1 MTTYSIKAPNGQ
13 TYQIEG
19 PAGASADEVAQ
30 AVLAQNPEAGV
41 VPRESTI
48 GSELVRGAKQLGS
61 SLQTGIGA
69 LFGSPEAAAQAG
81 VERGQAIG
89 EAAGEGPSFER
100 ARQAY
105 ETGGIGGAAK
115 EVAGQIPRAIAGQL
129 PQMAA
134 LATGARLG
142 ATAGAARGPV
152 GAVVGGAMGA
162 GATLFP
168 SFFGSDIERQAAEQL
183 KAGQPVSIDRGSAAL
198 AATGQVALEGAG
210 TAFTLGKRVVKGV
223 LGIADDVGLQT
234 AAARTALE
242 ATAKRSLLATTAQ
255 GVARGLAVEIPVEIA
270 QQVLERAQAGLDIL
284 SPDAFSEYGETAYQT
299 GLAGGPFGAAGRI
312 YERSGAR
319 GELAKE
325 QADIQEAGAAE
336 RRARQAAQREAAAQQ
351 VSGIKGEKILDA
363 EAAEQAKVAKAEEAA
378 AQQTMKEDYAQRR
391 AEREAELK
399 EAFPADYSDVME
411 RTNRYGVLAT
421 ELASLTGVRKTPEVK
436 GRIRTLQARMADVAA
451 EDDRIPNEFLRM
463 QRDQV
468 AATRAAGFP
477 AKKSAAVLGGA
488 FPAQMEMREAL
499 APVELPPQTDLF
511 GAPLLPTTPQP
522 EGLATVAEAE
532 LPLTSEVLRDA
543 GIAPTTKELE
553 AAGQQ
558 RLPLR
563 KTPAGQPT
571 SPVRLAAPA
580 PAEVVQELPAVT
592 PAPAEP
598 TQPGAITATEVRQF
612 GTMSKANRQWVV
624 DNIEGRTPEQ
634 VRDMVEADPTIIP
647 SVPKGLQTVLKEIVA
662 TAAPKETPSVQ
673 PTPAPVP
680 EVEPQLR
687 ARRGKPSMAVS
698 GEPAGAELLGAPAA
712 EPARAEELA
721 PPVGLGLAPAGQPA
735 GERAAPE
742 VTGKPALDIEEAQRQ
757 AEAKAVI
764 DALAEVRKAAQAPK
778 AKAPAPAPAPAPKPV
793 KAAPKVE
800 APAPAPT
807 GSPFDILSRNAAVL
821 KARAEEEAAPAK
833 AEKPETTTKHRVTY
847 DGKPATLEII
857 RRKDN
862 PSVIVAARVKVD
874 GERLASLNMSNQGT
888 QSDAKFIGNLLET
901 DVLDSANE
909 VAPTKVA
916 PAKAEAAPA
925 KAEAPEITKAKKKVN
940 ERLDDLDLDPD
951 TTKAKVRAVVK
962 QAQTAGLIDARD
974 AQEIER
980 IGKDRDMGPEDMIS
994 ELRSA
999 VEVGPADAP
1008 AKAEVPPP
1016 AKAAL
1021 ASVPLTKAE
1030 TARLEEHYGADRT
1043 SPEFW
1048 SQLQDDVVALTNK
1061 GLAAVNVAVRKI
1073 IQKIAQGVL
1082 AVGVVFNPNLVKT
1095 DFDFNLPQTYKT
1107 TVTKQVKAEVPAEA
1121 KAKMSTLAQSVY
1133 ESMAPTAKA
1142 SGKGFIIADKP
1153 NGMLHVFFADGS
1165 LLIQDAAL
1173 YGKDIGDIESK
1184 LSSLQGGAK
1193 ITPAGKFTLVAT
1205 PDAEYAGGMRLD
1217 LKETSSAGGVTAIH
1231 AAYLGD
1237 AKEKRLERL
1246 ASTSAFD
1253 KRISYGCVNTTHA
1266 TFLKSILPNI
1276 EKLNGGMIFVLP
1288 DAQADTAAMF
1298 PVKSETTTLTGTE
1311 KEAAAKP
1318 TSSMAAKEAERPPE
1332 APTIKPAPAIRTG
1345 LASTSEAV
1353 EPGQSI
1359 GSLRG
1364 EILRAKG
1371 ALGSALRRA
1380 IASGKVVLE
1389 TRHPDG
1395 GIGGYFDG
1403 EKVTLYAEGIPA
1415 GQAMAVALH
1424 EIGAHMGFK
1433 NLFGERV
1440 YNNVIKQIQELA
1452 ASKVESADRA
1462 LAQAAMNR
1470 IPESD
1475 KARGAEVYG
1484 DETLAYFIEEAVKA
1498 QNAGT
1503 LATSGPV
1510 RALFNNIRLAML
1522 AAINRVFG
1530 SKLGVADL
1538 TARDIL
1544 SMAEGA
1550 FIRESFSRV
1559 RKTAEAGKGRASTI
1573 SDAFKRWFGDSKV
1586 VDENGKPLVVSH
1598 ISKAEPT
1605 VFDDKY
1611 KTELSSMGFHFGTKE
1626 QAEFRGTQYDF
1637 ESRSPTMGDYY
1648 LSIQNPLEVSHMASY
1663 APDHLA
1669 DQMMDMDLITEDKY
1683 DALRDKYRYDLDIGA
1698 ALVKILQKAGYD
1710 GLVYSNEKEGEGNS
1724 YVPFK
1729 PTQIKSATSNIG
1741 TYDPTSPDIRYSRTA
1756 KAQPITDIITDMDR
1770 EMPVE
1775 DTRPLLTRAA
1785 DALREG
1791 IPKKIEGVSMIQRVA
1806 NMAADQL
1813 DAGEPLM
1820 REIRKE
1826 VRASLPPTE
1835 ANEALVALSYSQ
1847 ASHDGGVATAAL
1859 DDGGI
1864 EYNDE
1869 LAKFTTEKS
1878 GFNRKAVHD
1887 VYKRMAK
1894 TYGMT
1899 MPQARYATSTAL
1911 ESKRMLA
1918 LYDTQADM
1926 LANAEVLKAAGSTA
1940 AATKMREKAESYIF
1954 HMTRAQAETGMELFK
1969 AAPEISEIEQIKEG
1983 MRGWIR
1989 KHLQDTGVW
1998 SEETGQWMLDNA
2010 EWIPFNRE
2018 AVEAAEG
2025 DVEAGGFNAYVRGL
2039 QVKAKEKA
2047 FKGSMRE
2054 VHDVM
2059 DNFES
2064 WSDYS
2069 VRRGILNKKAAD
2081 LATAALEYLPES
2093 EAVAVKTPMRNAADR
2108 TVSYLVNGEPQ
2119 YVEFASAAKA
2129 QIFKGAPVMA
2139 RSALPV
2145 IGGLVD
2151 SLNSV
2156 FRGAIL
2162 NFPLFPIYQLAMDSI
2177 SAIYIS
2183 GLSPKYAYKI
2193 PVLAVKEALA
2203 TLRNASVAHERLRSV
2218 GATGVH
2224 DYNATLAT
2232 ANNDVTSR
2240 MKSLSGFEKY
2250 VALMHKMNLVAD
2262 NAVRQGVYLAARDSG
2277 LSEAAAVEKAFEIIN
2292 FRTRVGNNKLA
2303 AAARNVVFLNSFYA
2317 ASRAALKVLSNEGI
2331 SPTEREQAKKT
2342 LLSNLAWL
2350 GGISFVLA
2358 LSNIGDDDYEKMS
2371 RQEQAGKL
2379 TLPGMHGWG
2388 IPLRPDVFMLVKV
2401 MAEMIARQGFSEFA
2415 DDQAKVKATI
2425 SDALGSALLS
2435 GPVPVAQPIKVAVE
2449 LATNHSFFTGRPLV
2463 GRGLETQEAFRQFST
2478 GTSELAKGIGAS
2490 AKNLVALTGM
2500 KSEGI
2505 SPVKIDHVIQ
2515 GMLGMYGGALVLATN
2530 SMVNG
2535 RPTQSM
2541 QDTIASLPGMGR
2553 IGVKEFDSQIKSD
2566 FYDLAQTVHKAVDT
2580 ANRYKAQG
2588 MREEYQ
2594 EYTAEKKKVIKYGG
2608 AVQQIERQL
2617 SNLRNSITAVA
2628 ANKSLTPEARDAR
2641 ILELRNTE
2649 KRMLTNLAPLIK
2661 KMRTE
2666 ALS

>member
-1 MTTYSIKAPNGQ
+1 MAFNT
-13 TYQIEG
+13 
-19 PAGASADEVAQ
+19 AGARQ
-30 AVLAQNPEAGV
+30 AGYSDLEIAEFLGKENKFNTAAAIEAGYSPEEV
-41 VPRESTI
+41 IQYLVPRESTI

-81 VERGQAIG
+81 IERGQVIG

-162 GATLFP
+162 GATLLP
-168 SFFGSDIERQAAEQL
+168 SFFGSDVERQAAEQL
-183 KAGQPVSIDRGSAAL
+183 KAGKPVSIDRGSAAL

-223 LGIADDVGLQT
+223 LGIADDVALQT
-234 AAARTALE
+234 AASRAALE

-312 YERSGAR
+312 YERSGAH

-351 VSGIKGEKILDA
+351 ISGIKGEKILDA

-411 RTNRYGVLAT
+411 RANRYGVLAT

-499 APVELPPQTDLF
+499 APGELPPQTDLF

-571 SPVRLAAPA
+571 SPLRPATPVATEVVAPLPEVAIESAAPA
-580 PAEVVQELPAVT
+580 
-592 PAPAEP
+592 
-598 TQPGAITATEVRQF
+598 QPGAITPSEIKQF
-612 GTMSKANRQWVV
+612 GTMSKANRDWLTA
-624 DNIEGRTPEQ
+624 NIEGRTPEQ
-634 VRDMVEADPTIIP
+634 VRDMVDADPTIIP

-673 PTPAPVP
+673 PTPAPVL
-680 EVEPQLR
+680 EAEPQLR
-687 ARRGKPSMAVS
+687 ARRGKPSMAVPS
-698 GEPAGAELLGAPAA
+698 EPARAEPVGAPAP
-712 EPARAEELA
+712 EPTRAEELA
-721 PPVGLGLAPAGQPA
+721 PPVGLGLAPAGQPV
-735 GERAAPE
+735 GERAAPKVAGE
-742 VTGKPALDIEEAQRQ
+742 PALDPEEAQRQ

-764 DALAEVRKAAQAPK
+764 DALANVRKAAQTVK
-778 AKAPAPAPAPAPKPV
+778 AKAPAPAPAPAPTPV
-793 KAAPKVE
+793 KAAPKEE

-807 GSPFDILSRNAAVL
+807 GSPFDVL
-821 KARAEEEAAPAK
+821 ERIKARKAAEALAEKPAK
-833 AEKPETTTKHRVTY
+833 AKTKAAP
-847 DGKPATLEII
+847 KKTLEQQIADDEAQI
-857 RRKDN
+857 AD
-862 PSVIVAARVKVD
+862 
-874 GERLASLNMSNQGT
+874 E
-888 QSDAKFIGNLLET
+888 DA
-901 DVLDSANE
+901 
-909 VAPTKVA
+909 
-916 PAKAEAAPA
+916 
-925 KAEAPEITKAKKKVN
+925 
-940 ERLDDLDLDPD
+940 
-951 TTKAKVRAVVK
+951 RAV
-962 QAQTAGLIDARD
+962 AEIRAG
-974 AQEIER
+974 
-980 IGKDRDMGPEDMIS
+980 
-994 ELRSA
+994 
-999 VEVGPADAP
+999 
-1008 AKAEVPPP
+1008 
-1016 AKAAL
+1016 
-1021 ASVPLTKAE
+1021 
-1030 TARLEEHYGADRT
+1030 
-1043 SPEFW
+1043 
-1048 SQLQDDVVALTNK
+1048 
-1061 GLAAVNVAVRKI
+1061 
-1073 IQKIAQGVL
+1073 
-1082 AVGVVFNPNLVKT
+1082 
-1095 DFDFNLPQTYKT
+1095 
-1107 TVTKQVKAEVPAEA
+1107 
-1121 KAKMSTLAQSVY
+1121 
-1133 ESMAPTAKA
+1133 
-1142 SGKGFIIADKP
+1142 
-1153 NGMLHVFFADGS
+1153 FA
-1165 LLIQDAAL
+1165 
-1173 YGKDIGDIESK
+1173 
-1184 LSSLQGGAK
+1184 
-1193 ITPAGKFTLVAT
+1193 
-1205 PDAEYAGGMRLD
+1205 
-1217 LKETSSAGGVTAIH
+1217 
-1231 AAYLGD
+1231 
-1237 AKEKRLERL
+1237 
-1246 ASTSAFD
+1246 
-1253 KRISYGCVNTTHA
+1253 
-1266 TFLKSILPNI
+1266 
-1276 EKLNGGMIFVLP
+1276 
-1288 DAQADTAAMF
+1288 
-1298 PVKSETTTLTGTE
+1298 
-1311 KEAAAKP
+1311 
-1318 TSSMAAKEAERPPE
+1318 
-1332 APTIKPAPAIRTG
+1332 
-1345 LASTSEAV
+1345 SEAV
-1353 EPGQSI
+1353 AEAVAEGQSI

-1371 ALGSALRRA
+1371 ASGSALRRA

-1403 EKVTLYAEGIPA
+1403 KKVTLYAEGIPA

-1424 EIGAHMGFK
+1424 EVGAHMGFK
-1433 NLFGERV
+1433 SLFGDRV
-1440 YNNVIKQIQELA
+1440 YSNIIKQIQELA
-1452 ASKVESADRA
+1452 TSKVDSTDRT
-1462 LAQAAMNR
+1462 LAKAAMNR

-1475 KARGAEVYG
+1475 KARGVDVYG

-1510 RALFNNIRLAML
+1510 RTLFNNIRLAML

-1538 TARDIL
+1538 TTRDIL

-1559 RKTAEAGKGRASTI
+1559 RKTAEAGKGRAST
-1573 SDAFKRWFGDSKV
+1573 
-1586 VDENGKPLVVSH
+1586 
-1598 ISKAEPT
+1598 
-1605 VFDDKY
+1605 
-1611 KTELSSMGFHFGTKE
+1611 
-1626 QAEFRGTQYDF
+1626 
-1637 ESRSPTMGDYY
+1637 
-1648 LSIQNPLEVSHMASY
+1648 
-1663 APDHLA
+1663 
-1669 DQMMDMDLITEDKY
+1669 
-1683 DALRDKYRYDLDIGA
+1683 
-1698 ALVKILQKAGYD
+1698 
-1710 GLVYSNEKEGEGNS
+1710 
-1724 YVPFK
+1724 
-1729 PTQIKSATSNIG
+1729 
-1741 TYDPTSPDIRYSRTA
+1741 TA

-1835 ANEALVALSYSQ
+1835 ANEVLVALSYSQ

-1864 EYNDE
+1864 TYNDE

-1878 GFNRKAVHD
+1878 GFNRNAVHD

-1894 TYGMT
+1894 EYGMT

-1940 AATKMREKAESYIF
+1940 AATKMREKAEGYIF
-1954 HMTRAQAETGMELFK
+1954 HMTRAQVEKGMELFK

-2069 VRRGILNKKAAD
+2069 VRRGILNKKASD

-2093 EAVAVKTPMRNAADR
+2093 EVVAVKTPMRNAADR

-2177 SAIYIS
+2177 SAVYLS

-2224 DYNATLAT
+2224 DYNASLAT
-2232 ANNDVTSR
+2232 VNDDVTSR

-2401 MAEMIARQGFSEFA
+2401 MAEMIARQSVSEFA
-2415 DDQAKVKATI
+2415 DDPAKVKATI
-2425 SDALGSALLS
+2425 SDALSTALLS

-2449 LATNHSFFTGRPLV
+2449 LAANHSFFTGRPLV

-2478 GTSELAKGIGAS
+2478 GTSELAKGIGVS
-2490 AKNLVALTGM
+2490 AKNLVELTGM

-2594 EYTAEKKKVIKYGG
+2594 EYAAEKKNVIKYGG

-2617 SNLRNSITAVA
+2617 SNLRNSITSVA

-2649 KRMLTNLAPLIK
+2649 KRMLKNLEPLIK

>member
-1 MTTYSIKAPNGQ
+1 MAFNT
-13 TYQIEG
+13 
-19 PAGASADEVAQ
+19 AGARQ
-30 AVLAQNPEAGV
+30 AGYSDLEIAEFLGKENKFNTAAAIEAGYSPEEV
-41 VPRESTI
+41 IQYLVPRESTI

-81 VERGQAIG
+81 IERGQVIG

-511 GAPLLPTTPQP
+511 GQPLLPTTPQP

-634 VRDMVEADPTIIP
+634 VRDMVEADPTIMA

-687 ARRGKPSMAVS
+687 ARRGKPSMAIS

-712 EPARAEELA
+712 EPTRAEELA

-742 VTGKPALDIEEAQRQ
+742 VAGEPALDIEEAQRQ

-778 AKAPAPAPAPAPKPV
+778 AKAPAPAPAPAPKPA
-793 KAAPKVE
+793 KAEPKAE

-807 GSPFDILSRNAAVL
+807 GSPFDVL
-821 KARAEEEAAPAK
+821 ERIKARKAAEALAEKPTPAK
-833 AEKPETTTKHRVTY
+833 AE
-847 DGKPATLEII
+847 A
-857 RRKDN
+857 
-862 PSVIVAARVKVD
+862 
-874 GERLASLNMSNQGT
+874 
-888 QSDAKFIGNLLET
+888 
-901 DVLDSANE
+901 
-909 VAPTKVA
+909 A

-962 QAQTAGLIDARD
+962 QAQAAGLIDERD

-999 VEVGPADAP
+999 IEVGPAEAP
-1008 AKAEVPPP
+1008 VKAEVPPP

-1021 ASVPLTKAE
+1021 AGVPLTQAE
-1030 TARLEEHYGADRT
+1030 TAKLEQHYGVDTT

-1048 SQLQDDVVALTNK
+1048 SKLQDDVANLTNK
-1061 GLAAVNVAVRKI
+1061 GIAAVNVAIRKI

-1107 TVTKQVKAEVPAEA
+1107 TVAKQIKAEVPVEA

-1133 ESMAPTAKA
+1133 EAMAPTAIA
-1142 SGKGFIIADKP
+1142 SGKYFMIADKP
-1153 NGMLHVFFADGS
+1153 NGMMHVFKGDGS
-1165 LLIQDAAL
+1165 LLVQDAAL
-1173 YGKDIGDIESK
+1173 YGKDKGDILGK
-1184 LSSLQGGAK
+1184 ISSLVGGPK
-1193 ITPAGKFTLVAT
+1193 ITPAGLYTLAAAPDSGYVGGKVLYLLESKDYTGYVA
-1205 PDAEYAGGMRLD
+1205 
-1217 LKETSSAGGVTAIH
+1217 VH
-1231 AAYLGD
+1231 AAYVGD
-1237 AKEKRLERL
+1237 PKEKRLQRL
-1246 ASTSAFD
+1246 EQLRAGTAPASVSKSSF
-1253 KRISYGCVNTTHA
+1253 GCVNTAHD

-1288 DAQADTAAMF
+1288 DAQAATAAMF
-1298 PVKSETTTLTGTE
+1298 PATTGYTTFKGAE
-1311 KEAAAKP
+1311 KTAKVQPIGELAAR
-1318 TSSMAAKEAERPPE
+1318 EAERPPE
-1332 APTIKPAPAIRTG
+1332 APTVKPAVEVRTG

-1433 NLFGERV
+1433 NLFGDRV
-1440 YNNVIKQIQELA
+1440 YSNIIKQIQELA
-1452 ASKVESADRA
+1452 TSKVDSADRT
-1462 LAQAAMNR
+1462 LAKAAMNR

-1475 KARGAEVYG
+1475 KARGVDVYG

-1538 TARDIL
+1538 TTRDIL

-1559 RKTAEAGKGRASTI
+1559 RKTAEAGKGRAST
-1573 SDAFKRWFGDSKV
+1573 
-1586 VDENGKPLVVSH
+1586 
-1598 ISKAEPT
+1598 
-1605 VFDDKY
+1605 
-1611 KTELSSMGFHFGTKE
+1611 
-1626 QAEFRGTQYDF
+1626 
-1637 ESRSPTMGDYY
+1637 
-1648 LSIQNPLEVSHMASY
+1648 
-1663 APDHLA
+1663 
-1669 DQMMDMDLITEDKY
+1669 
-1683 DALRDKYRYDLDIGA
+1683 
-1698 ALVKILQKAGYD
+1698 
-1710 GLVYSNEKEGEGNS
+1710 
-1724 YVPFK
+1724 
-1729 PTQIKSATSNIG
+1729 
-1741 TYDPTSPDIRYSRTA
+1741 TA

-1791 IPKKIEGVSMIQRVA
+1791 IPKRVEGVSMIQRVA
-1806 NMAADQL
+1806 NMAADTL

-1954 HMTRAQAETGMELFK
+1954 HMTRAQAEKGMALFK

-2177 SAIYIS
+2177 SAVYLS

-2224 DYNATLAT
+2224 DYNASLAT
-2232 ANNDVTSR
+2232 ANDDVTSR

-2331 SPTEREQAKKT
+2331 SPTERAQAKKT

-2490 AKNLVALTGM
+2490 AKNLVELTGM

-2617 SNLRNSITAVA
+2617 SNIRKSISAVA
-2628 ANKSLTPEARDAR
+2628 ENKNLTPEARDAR